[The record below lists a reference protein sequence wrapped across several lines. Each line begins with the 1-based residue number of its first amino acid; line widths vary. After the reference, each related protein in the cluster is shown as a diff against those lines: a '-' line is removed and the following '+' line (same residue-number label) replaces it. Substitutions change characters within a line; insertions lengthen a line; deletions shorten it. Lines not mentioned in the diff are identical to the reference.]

1 MPAKKRARARPSRGT
16 PPKSRALRVGEISV
30 EVMETPTGGELTIN
44 GQVIPVGKLEDGS
57 YYSDYAPQQSFP
69 SIDALARALIG
80 EGATGTRPGG
90 GARGKRTARAEG
102 RAATV
107 KATDDAGTTKVS
119 DDAPTLKST
128 DETKLKCADDTGR
141 IGG

>member
-1 MPAKKRARARPSRGT
+1 MPAKKRARARPSRAT
-16 PPKSRALRVGEISV
+16 QPKTRALRVGEVSV
-30 EVMETPTGGELTIN
+30 AVMETPSGGELTIE
-44 GQVIPVGKLEDGS
+44 GQVIPVGKLADGS

-80 EGATGTRPGG
+80 ERATGTRAR

-119 DDAPTLKST
+119 DDAPTLKS
-128 DETKLKCADDTGR
+128 
-141 IGG
+141 